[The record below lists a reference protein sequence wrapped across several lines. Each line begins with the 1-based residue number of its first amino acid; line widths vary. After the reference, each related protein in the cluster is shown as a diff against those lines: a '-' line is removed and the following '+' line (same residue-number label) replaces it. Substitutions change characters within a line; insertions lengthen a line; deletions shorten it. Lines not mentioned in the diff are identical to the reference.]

1 MIELN
6 KVSKIFNGKKIIND
20 VSFEVNTGNVTAL
33 IGANG
38 AGKSSIIR
46 LISTIYRQDMGD
58 IRIDGVSTLDEP
70 EKIRKKM
77 GVLFGGDVYLY
88 DLLTAT
94 ENIMYF
100 AMLQGVEKGVAQKRI
115 DQLVEVFHMEDY
127 IDRKVEKFSRGMK
140 QKVAFTRALIHDPC
154 ILLLD
159 EPSTGLDIEAIATV
173 RSFIRNC
180 KEKGI
185 TVLLSTHNINEME
198 LCDNFVF
205 LKNGSVTV
213 SGKIEEIR
221 KERELQLSLIHI

>member
-213 SGKIEEIR
+213 S
-221 KERELQLSLIHI
+221 

>member
-213 SGKIEEIR
+213 SGKI
-221 KERELQLSLIHI
+221 

>member
-173 RSFIRNC
+173 RSFILN
-180 KEKGI
+180 I
-185 TVLLSTHNINEME
+185 TVRQSRQ
-198 LCDNFVF
+198 
-205 LKNGSVTV
+205 
-213 SGKIEEIR
+213 SGVAR
-221 KERELQLSLIHI
+221 ATCPD

>member
-159 EPSTGLDIEAIATV
+159 EPSSGLDIEAIATV

-221 KERELQLSLIHI
+221 KERELQGLFKI

>member
-1 MIELN
+1 MIGLN

-221 KERELQLSLIHI
+221 KERELQGLFKI

>member
-6 KVSKIFNGKKIIND
+6 KVSKFFNGKKIIND

-185 TVLLSTHNINEME
+185 TVLLSTHNINEIM
-198 LCDNFVF
+198 
-205 LKNGSVTV
+205 
-213 SGKIEEIR
+213 
-221 KERELQLSLIHI
+221 

>member
-1 MIELN
+1 MIDLN

-221 KERELQLSLIHI
+221 KERELQGLFKI

>member
-20 VSFEVNTGNVTAL
+20 VSFEV

-221 KERELQLSLIHI
+221 KERELQGLFKI

>member
-198 LCDNFVF
+198 LCDNFIF

-221 KERELQLSLIHI
+221 KERELQGLFKI

>member
-140 QKVAFTRALIHDPC
+140 QKVAFTRALIHDHC

-221 KERELQLSLIHI
+221 KERELQGLFKI

>member
-6 KVSKIFNGKKIIND
+6 KVSKFFNGKKIIND

-221 KERELQLSLIHI
+221 KERELQGLFKI

>member
-6 KVSKIFNGKKIIND
+6 KVSKIFNGKIIND

-221 KERELQLSLIHI
+221 KERELQGLFKI

>member
-221 KERELQLSLIHI
+221 KEGELQGLFKI

>member
-1 MIELN
+1 MI
-6 KVSKIFNGKKIIND
+6 
-20 VSFEVNTGNVTAL
+20 
-33 IGANG
+33 
-38 AGKSSIIR
+38 
-46 LISTIYRQDMGD
+46 
-58 IRIDGVSTLDEP
+58 
-70 EKIRKKM
+70 
-77 GVLFGGDVYLY
+77 
-88 DLLTAT
+88 
-94 ENIMYF
+94 
-100 AMLQGVEKGVAQKRI
+100 
-115 DQLVEVFHMEDY
+115 
-127 IDRKVEKFSRGMK
+127 EKFSRGMK

-221 KERELQLSLIHI
+221 KERELQGLFKI

>member
-205 LKNGSVTV
+205 FEKWKCDCKWKN
-213 SGKIEEIR
+213 
-221 KERELQLSLIHI
+221 

>member
-159 EPSTGLDIEAIATV
+159 EPSTGLDIEAITTV

-221 KERELQLSLIHI
+221 KERELQGLFKI

>member
-221 KERELQLSLIHI
+221 KERELQGLFKI

>member
-6 KVSKIFNGKKIIND
+6 KVSKSFNGKKVIND
-20 VSFEVNTGNVTAL
+20 VSFEVKTGDITAL

-58 IRIDGVSTLDEP
+58 IRIDGVSTLDAP
-70 EKIRKKM
+70 EKIRKKL

-88 DLLTAT
+88 DLLTAR
-94 ENIMYF
+94 ENILYF
-100 AMLQGVEKGVAQKRI
+100 AMLQGVEKRVAQERI
-115 DQLVEVFHMEDY
+115 DQLIGIFHMEDY
-127 IDRKVEKFSRGMK
+127 IDRRVEKFSRGMK
-140 QKVAFTRALIHDPC
+140 QKVAFSRILVHAPR

-180 KEKGI
+180 KEYGTTI
-185 TVLLSTHNINEME
+185 ILSTHNVNEME
-198 LCDNFVF
+198 LCDNFIF
-205 LKNGSVTV
+205 LKDGSI
-213 SGKIEEIR
+213 SAIGKIEEI
-221 KERELQLSLIHI
+221 KQERELQGLFKM

>member
-180 KEKGI
+180 KE
-185 TVLLSTHNINEME
+185 THNINEME

-221 KERELQLSLIHI
+221 KERELQGLFKI

>member
-20 VSFEVNTGNVTAL
+20 VSFEVNTGNVTDL

-221 KERELQLSLIHI
+221 KERELQGLFKI

>member
-46 LISTIYRQDMGD
+46 LLSTIYRQDMGD

-221 KERELQLSLIHI
+221 KERELQGLFKI

>member
-115 DQLVEVFHMEDY
+115 DQFVEVFHMEDY

-221 KERELQLSLIHI
+221 KERELQGLFKI

>member
-185 TVLLSTHNINEME
+185 TVLLSTHNIN
-198 LCDNFVF
+198 
-205 LKNGSVTV
+205 
-213 SGKIEEIR
+213 
-221 KERELQLSLIHI
+221 

>member
-20 VSFEVNTGNVTAL
+20 VSFEVNTVNVTAL

-221 KERELQLSLIHI
+221 KERELQGLFKI

>member
-180 KEKGI
+180 K
-185 TVLLSTHNINEME
+185 L
-198 LCDNFVF
+198 
-205 LKNGSVTV
+205 
-213 SGKIEEIR
+213 
-221 KERELQLSLIHI
+221 

>member
-1 MIELN
+1 
-6 KVSKIFNGKKIIND
+6 NGGSQSPDRWLRDPRN
-20 VSFEVNTGNVTAL
+20 NQ
-33 IGANG
+33 
-38 AGKSSIIR
+38 

-221 KERELQLSLIHI
+221 KERELQGLFKI

>member
-46 LISTIYRQDMGD
+46 LISTIYRQDLGD

-221 KERELQLSLIHI
+221 KERELQGLFKI

>member
-1 MIELN
+1 
-6 KVSKIFNGKKIIND
+6 
-20 VSFEVNTGNVTAL
+20 
-33 IGANG
+33 
-38 AGKSSIIR
+38 
-46 LISTIYRQDMGD
+46 MGD

-221 KERELQLSLIHI
+221 KERELQGLFKI

>member
-127 IDRKVEKFSRGMK
+127 IDRKVEKFSKGMK

-221 KERELQLSLIHI
+221 KERELQGLFKI

>member
-58 IRIDGVSTLDEP
+58 IRIDEVSTLDEP

-213 SGKIEEIR
+213 SGKIEEIS
-221 KERELQLSLIHI
+221 KERELQGLFKI

>member
-77 GVLFGGDVYLY
+77 GVLFGGDVYLC

-221 KERELQLSLIHI
+221 KERELQGLFKI

>member
-213 SGKIEEIR
+213 SGKIEDC
-221 KERELQLSLIHI
+221 KDFLKYK

>member
-70 EKIRKKM
+70 EKIKKKM

-221 KERELQLSLIHI
+221 KERELQGLFKI

>member
-205 LKNGSVTV
+205 SKNGSVTV

-221 KERELQLSLIHI
+221 KERELQGLFKI

>member
-6 KVSKIFNGKKIIND
+6 KVRKSFNGKQILDNI
-20 VSFEVNTGNVTAL
+20 SFTVETGNITAL

-46 LISTIYRQDMGD
+46 LIATIYRQDAGD
-58 IRIDGVSTLDEP
+58 IKIDGINTLNYP
-70 EKIRKKM
+70 EEIRRRI
-77 GVLFGGDVYLY
+77 GVLFGGDVFLY
-88 DLLTAT
+88 DLLTAR

-100 AMLQGVEKGVAQKRI
+100 AMLQGVEKNIAKRRI
-115 DQLVEVFHMEDY
+115 NHLVELFHMEDY

-140 QKVAFTRALIHDPC
+140 QKVAFTRILVHEPDV
-154 ILLLD
+154 LLLD

-173 RSFIRNC
+173 RLFIKSC

-185 TVLLSTHNINEME
+185 TIVLSTHNVSEME

-205 LKNGSVTV
+205 LKNGIVTA
-213 SGKIEEIR
+213 SGEIDR
-221 KERELQLSLIHI
+221 IKNEKELQGLFKI

>member
-100 AMLQGVEKGVAQKRI
+100 AMLQGVEKGVAQNRI

-221 KERELQLSLIHI
+221 KERELQGLFKI